1 MPRSSGSPLASRDV
15 PALGVAARTRYP
27 RPLFRL
33 GLAGARAWSRAVR
46 ELARRGTLD
55 ANAVILL
62 QVFCQLT
69 DVIAVYRVTM
79 RRLGADASDADHL
92 PGWRNLRAEAG
103 EALGLAP
110 ELTVIRAGH
119 RRTRRM
125 PRGPHGPP
133 APGGL
138 AA

>member
-1 MPRSSGSPLASRDV
+1 VLGVRTV
-15 PALGVAARTRYP
+15 PALGVADRTRYP
-27 RPLFRL
+27 RPLLPL
-33 GLAGARAWSRAVR
+33 GLAGARQWSRSVR
-46 ELARRGTLD
+46 ELERRGTLD
-55 ANAVILL
+55 PNSIILL

-69 DVIAVYRVTM
+69 DVVTKYREMM
-79 RRLGADASDADHL
+79 RQLGAGADDADHL

-110 ELTVIRAGH
+110 ELTVLRSRR